1 METLRYYQPQDSDTL
16 IEDYSSYSVWVDKHI
31 CMELF
36 PNTEILTLQK
46 SDIEVPTFE
55 DTIQIVVPT
64 LTLTQV
70 LAEYALMGYD
80 SNDMEEEVEI
90 HIVAVYTKQS
100 FIEEYETFVEH
111 LERNKDDEDTLAEE
125 LSYLSDLKNRIED
138 LDRNTLISFEFLD

>member
-1 METLRYYQPQDSDTL
+1 METLRYYQPQDSDSL
-16 IEDYSSYSVWVDKHI
+16 IEDYSSYSVWVDKHT

-55 DTIQIVVPT
+55 DTIQIIVPT

-90 HIVAVYTKQS
+90 HVVAIYTQKS
-100 FIEEYETFVEH
+100 FTEEYDTFVEH
-111 LERNKDDEDTLAEE
+111 LERNKDYDDMLEEE
-125 LSYLSDLKNRIED
+125 LSYLSDLKDRVQD
-138 LDRNTLISFEFLD
+138 LDEDTLISFEFLD